1 MKRYLL
7 NFYRV
12 QLIKKDYCMIWTLVS
27 IFIPLFI
34 FGVYAWGVWCSEVWF
49 ARVIQHEKNT
59 VKWIVNDKGREE
71 DIK

>member
-1 MKRYLL
+1 
-7 NFYRV
+7 
-12 QLIKKDYCMIWTLVS
+12 MIWTLVS